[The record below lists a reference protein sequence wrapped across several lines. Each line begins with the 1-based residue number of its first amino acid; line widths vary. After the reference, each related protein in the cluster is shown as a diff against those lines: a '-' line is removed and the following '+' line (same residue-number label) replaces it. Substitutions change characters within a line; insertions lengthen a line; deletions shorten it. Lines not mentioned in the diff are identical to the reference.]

1 MRGSLIDASRNQTRG
16 RKSRVSERE
25 GGEAQQ
31 LTMLRMESFWNPN
44 L

>member
-1 MRGSLIDASRNQTRG
+1 MHQEIELEGIKD
-16 RKSRVSERE
+16 ERE
-25 GGEAQQ
+25 RERGEALR